1 MRFLELRIPP
11 LVVVLLT
18 GLLMWSVAR
27 TAPAF
32 RFESSLLRS
41 VAPVPAIFG
50 LAIAVLGVVSFL
62 RAGTTV
68 SPLKPETASALV
80 VSGIYRWTRNPM
92 YLGVLLL
99 LASGALFFAN
109 ALGFLFLPCFVL
121 YLNRFQI
128 APEEAALATRF
139 GAEFAAYRTR
149 VRRWL

>member
-11 LVVVLLT
+11 LVVVLIT

-32 RFESSLLRS
+32 RFESSLLRAA
-41 VAPVPAIFG
+41 APIPAIIG
-50 LAIAVLGVVSFL
+50 LAIAMLGVVSFR
-62 RAGTTV
+62 RARTTV

-128 APEEAALATRF
+128 APEEAALAARF

-149 VRRWL
+149 VRRWI